1 MDTADKILNNLRR
14 QCSRREYCTADVLK
28 KAEKALD
35 GDHQQAVKVL
45 NVLVEEKYVDDRR
58 YAAAFARDKSSIAGW
73 GAVKIRY
80 MLSMKGVAKD
90 VIDAALDSIDS
101 DKSASRLEK
110 LMAAY
115 EALVTGGVKSYMIDD
130 RQLTRFDLP
139 VLKKENGLAL
149 LEKYSEFE
157 LSNGEEV
164 LDTLKIARRYEE

>member
-45 NVLVEEKYVDDRR
+45 NVLVEEKFVDDRR

-80 MLSMKGVAKD
+80 MLSAKG
-90 VIDAALDSIDS
+90 I
-101 DKSASRLEK
+101 SRDIIS
-110 LMAAY
+110 
-115 EALVTGGVKSYMIDD
+115 EALEEVDVRKADD
-130 RQLTRFDLP
+130 RLR
-139 VLKKENGLAL
+139 KL
-149 LEKYSEFE
+149 LENKNRSLKDDTQRKMKLLRFALGRGYSYDEVSAILNIIE
-157 LSNGEEV
+157 NKDCNEE
-164 LDTLKIARRYEE
+164 I

>member
-14 QCSRREYCTADVLK
+14 LCSRREYCTADVLK

-80 MLSMKGVAKD
+80 MLSAKGISKD
-90 VIDAALDSIDS
+90 IIS
-101 DKSASRLEK
+101 
-110 LMAAY
+110 
-115 EALVTGGVKSYMIDD
+115 EALEEVDVRKADD
-130 RQLTRFDLP
+130 RLR
-139 VLKKENGLAL
+139 KL
-149 LEKYSEFE
+149 LENKNRSLKEDPQRKMKLLRFALGRGYSYDEVSAILNVIE
-157 LSNGEEV
+157 KKGYDEE
-164 LDTLKIARRYEE
+164 I

>member
-35 GDHQQAVKVL
+35 GNHQQAVKVL

-80 MLSMKGVAKD
+80 MLSAKG
-90 VIDAALDSIDS
+90 I
-101 DKSASRLEK
+101 SRDIIS
-110 LMAAY
+110 
-115 EALVTGGVKSYMIDD
+115 EALEEVDVRKADD
-130 RQLTRFDLP
+130 RLR
-139 VLKKENGLAL
+139 KL
-149 LEKYSEFE
+149 LENKNRSLKEDPQRKMKLLRFALGRGYSYDEVSAILNVIE
-157 LSNGEEV
+157 KKGYDEE
-164 LDTLKIARRYEE
+164 I